1 MEQQTRVKKYAQLR
15 EMIAEDHEETNF
27 HDALAP
33 FAKRLSAV
41 DERFNVDPKRAA
53 YKDYVP
59 EHAKVKAYQEL
70 FEHDSEDLITNDFL
84 EQFIEE
90 VKSYNVKEGT
100 RVAQETTENVM
111 QTYLH
116 SHAQEDVL
124 LKQEKSEFLKPKG
137 LEALIEDDSIL
148 PSYED
153 EPFEEDDELI
163 NDVLDR
169 IEKDNHFSNFSKD
182 QDDKEWLTQTQEL
195 TKAVESMGTSIT
207 SVNEKILATNRL
219 VNFLLAIF
227 ILGLIIVSGY
237 LIYTILGIQ
246 GLL

>member
-41 DERFNVDPKRAA
+41 DERFSVDPERAA
-53 YKDYVP
+53 YKNYVP

-90 VKSYNVKEGT
+90 VKSYNVNKGT
-100 RVAQETTENVM
+100 RVAQETTENVLYAY
-111 QTYLH
+111 QQQQLRDDIKH
-116 SHAQEDVL
+116 SQQDQEV
-124 LKQEKSEFLKPKG
+124 LKPKG
-137 LEALIEDDSIL
+137 LEALSQEVFDFQTK
-148 PSYED
+148 EN
-153 EPFEEDDELI
+153 ETVEEDDDLI
-163 NDVLDR
+163 DDVLER
-169 IEKDNHFSNFSKD
+169 IEKDVQLSNDENNPQK
-182 QDDKEWLTQTQEL
+182 KEWFTQTQEL
-195 TKAVESMGTSIT
+195 SKAVESMGTSIS

-237 LIYTILGIQ
+237 IIYTILGIQ